1 MALRLLTLTS
11 YVVRQVTALAM
22 QLVAPVFES
31 VVKLS
36 LRFSGRAESDLA
48 SPFFTD
54 NLRGLTFADL
64 TLCCCAYVRQ
74 VATLP
79 AVGHATCCAGFRYSF
94 QFHFSNPPDVD
105 LRFDLLLGLLL
116 FALPLWPLLS
126 CFRFYVGARYKVFI
140 RYLRIV
146 RTPINWYILQIQLV

>member
-1 MALRLLTLTS
+1 
-11 YVVRQVTALAM
+11 M

-31 VVKLS
+31 LVSLS
-36 LRFSGRAESDLA
+36 LRFSRRAESDLA

-54 NLRGLTFADL
+54 TLRGLTFADL

-74 VATLP
+74 VAALP

-116 FALPLWPLLS
+116 FALPLWPVFALLS

-146 RTPINWYILQIQLV
+146 RTPINWHILQIQLV